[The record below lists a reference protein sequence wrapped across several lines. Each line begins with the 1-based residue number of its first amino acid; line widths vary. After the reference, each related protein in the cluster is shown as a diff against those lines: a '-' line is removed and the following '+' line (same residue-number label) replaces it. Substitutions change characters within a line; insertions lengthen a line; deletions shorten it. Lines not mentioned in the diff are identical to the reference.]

1 MTNHEHDLKL
11 GDKYIHEIIFF
22 DGFELIRKEYT
33 SGYHSWYY
41 SYHQNIECL
50 CALAESILFENE
62 YQKFIKERSEN
73 G

>member
-1 MTNHEHDLKL
+1 MTEHNIKIVDQYVLTKI
-11 GDKYIHEIIFF
+11 YF

-33 SGYHSWYY
+33 GGYHSWHY
-41 SYHQNIECL
+41 SYHLNIECL

-62 YQKFIKERSEN
+62 YQKFIKESSEN